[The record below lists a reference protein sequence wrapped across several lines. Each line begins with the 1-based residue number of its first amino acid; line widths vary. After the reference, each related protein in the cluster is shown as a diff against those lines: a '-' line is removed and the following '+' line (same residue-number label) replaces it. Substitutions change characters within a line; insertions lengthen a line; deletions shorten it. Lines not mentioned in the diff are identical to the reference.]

1 MITKFVEQK
10 MEQATYKILDD
21 GLYFA
26 EIPGIK
32 GVWAS
37 AKKLED
43 CRKELRE
50 VLEDWLLLKLR
61 ADERI
66 TGLSSHRSSAHQ
78 YA

>member
-1 MITKFVEQK
+1 MITQFVEQK
-10 MEQATYKILDD
+10 MEQAKYKILED
-21 GLYFA
+21 GTYFA

-43 CRKELRE
+43 CRRELQE
-50 VLEDWLLLKLR
+50 TLEEWLVLKLHSG
-61 ADERI
+61 ERI
-66 TGLSSHRSSAHQ
+66 AKIFPRQ